1 MDIENLKRDIP
12 PLDFTQQV
20 FRSPEQQEYFRHY
33 KLDFEDH
40 YPELQHFFGSID
52 SGDYQ
57 LACHYYRSPAPK
69 GCCFIFHG
77 YYDHAGLFSRLIE
90 FCIQRQLSVVIY
102 DLPGHG
108 LSSGERVSI
117 NDFADYQRVLDDVL
131 ERFEGE
137 LPDPWYGIAQSTGA
151 AVLMGYLLD
160 NPQSIFTKTVL
171 LAPLVRP
178 RSWSSISML
187 ATVLRLFGRQ
197 FPRWASN
204 CSNDESFKQFIAEQ
218 DPLQS
223 PTISLAWLV
232 ALKKWMKRFLLHK
245 PCEHG
250 PLVVQ
255 GKKDSTVD
263 WLYNVGVIKKKFPK
277 GKIVYLETARHHLA
291 NENDVN
297 MAKLS
302 AQLEKF
308 LLV

>member
-1 MDIENLKRDIP
+1 MP
-12 PLDFTQQV
+12 ALDFTQQV

-33 KLDFEDH
+33 KLDFEDR
-40 YPELQHFFGSID
+40 YPELQHFFGSIN
-52 SGDYQ
+52 SGRYQ
-57 LACHYYRSPAPK
+57 LACHYFRCSAPK

-77 YYDHAGLFSRLIE
+77 YYDHAGLFGRLIE

-108 LSSGERVSI
+108 LSSGEQVSI
-117 NDFADYQRVLDDVL
+117 NDFADYQLVLNDVL
-131 ERFEGE
+131 ERFEDE

-151 AVLMGYLLD
+151 AVLMDYLLD
-160 NPQSIFTKTVL
+160 NPQSIFSKTVL

-197 FPRWASN
+197 FPRRASN
-204 CSNDESFKQFIAEQ
+204 CSNDKSFKQFITEQ

-223 PTISLAWLV
+223 PTVSLVWLG
-232 ALKKWMKRFLLHK
+232 ALKKWVQRFLLHK
-245 PCEHG
+245 ACKHG

-263 WLYNVGVIKKKFPK
+263 WLYNIGVIKKKFPNAST
-277 GKIVYLETARHHLA
+277 VYLNTARHHLA
-291 NENDVN
+291 NEDDDN
-297 MAKLS
+297 MARLTEH
-302 AQLEKF
+302 LETF
-308 LLV
+308 LLI